1 MHGIQL
7 CDIQKRRHEAA
18 SNADHALISD
28 MCKYVLVTSG
38 GEAVRGQNELEQ
50 DGWHRSP
57 CNGRCLTVDAQDHGG
72 VFGQQTENQNM
83 RMASTPKSDETI
95 GGHAHFLALSLL
107 AKKFRIDDKQ
117 TI

>member
-50 DGWHRSP
+50 DGGSVH
-57 CNGRCLTVDAQDHGG
+57 V
-72 VFGQQTENQNM
+72 M
-83 RMASTPKSDETI
+83 
-95 GGHAHFLALSLL
+95 
-107 AKKFRIDDKQ
+107 
-117 TI
+117 

>member
-50 DGWHRSP
+50 DGWDLYLSILGGSLP
-57 CNGRCLTVDAQDHGG
+57 EYFWGDLCLSIFGG
-72 VFGQQTENQNM
+72 IYT
-83 RMASTPKSDETI
+83 
-95 GGHAHFLALSLL
+95 
-107 AKKFRIDDKQ
+107 
-117 TI
+117 